1 MRVLK
6 MGDDALSLPR
16 ARRFS
21 FAGGNDERFPP
32 QESRYLSTCAK
43 RLFS

>member
-1 MRVLK
+1 MLCHRYAR
-6 MGDDALSLPR
+6 GGFLSLVETT
-16 ARRFS
+16 
-21 FAGGNDERFPP
+21 ERFPP